1 MVKINKQQISLL
13 PIFFKKIM
21 AYQNTIKTASR
32 TTSNIIDILKKLP
45 EFIEANTMRG
55 RPLISEE
62 YILSSRIAPDMFP
75 LKMQIGIMSDNL
87 KGAVSRLTN
96 IDAPKMPDTETTISE
111 LIERL
116 EKTLEFVNSVSAESY
131 EGADTRN
138 VILPFMP
145 TKQMTMEVY
154 INDYFVPNFYFH
166 ATTTYNIL
174 RALGLKIGK
183 GNYIG
188 NVEMTDIG

>member
-1 MVKINKQQISLL
+1 MVKINDFMST
-13 PIFFKKIM
+13 KIM
-21 AYQNTIKTASR
+21 TYQNTIKTASR
-32 TTSNIIDILKKLP
+32 TTSNIIDILKQLP
-45 EFIEANTMRG
+45 EFVEANTMRG

-87 KGAVSRLTN
+87 KGAVSRLAN
-96 IDAPKMPDTETTISE
+96 IDAPKMPDTEATVSE

-116 EKTLEFVNSVSAESY
+116 EKTLQFVNSVNAESY
-131 EGADTRN
+131 ENADERN

-174 RALGLKIGK
+174 RSLGLKIGK
-183 GNYIG
+183 NNYIG